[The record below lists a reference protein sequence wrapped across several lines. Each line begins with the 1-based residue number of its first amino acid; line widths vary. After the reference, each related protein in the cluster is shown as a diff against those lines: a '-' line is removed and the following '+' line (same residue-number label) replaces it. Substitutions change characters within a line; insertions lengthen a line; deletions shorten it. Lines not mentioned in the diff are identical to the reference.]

1 MYGMGTLISMT
12 METVYACPVCHKLLI
27 LRQIF
32 VCIFPSLD
40 WWAPVLI
47 YVVDPRFLSEFSVS
61 GFLVSC
67 ICTLYV

>member
-47 YVVDPRFLSEFSVS
+47 YVVDPRF
-61 GFLVSC
+61 
-67 ICTLYV
+67 